1 MIYTYNINPPV
12 TLINKLL
19 NKYLS
24 HLFLLSVWHQSSR
37 NICWHCIFVLY
48 CSSVIKGSVASRDVL
63 TPPNKDQR
71 LDSLP
76 SSPLHL
82 NCPRDTRR
90 LINERHAREET
101 VTRRPHQ
108 AVIFSGL
115 FRIPANPFSCFA
127 SCVKL
132 IFFSMSCSRISFS
145 SFWDASRI

>member
-24 HLFLLSVWHQSSR
+24 HLFLLSVWWTFWHQSSR

-63 TPPNKDQR
+63 TPSNKVQR

-76 SSPLHL
+76 SSPLHQL
-82 NCPRDTRR
+82 PTWHTAADRWT
-90 LINERHAREET
+90 ARQGGDGEEG
-101 VTRRPHQ
+101 P
-108 AVIFSGL
+108 ASGSYIFWIIPYSRKSLLVFRQLRQTDLL
-115 FRIPANPFSCFA
+115 FHELLAY
-127 SCVKL
+127 
-132 IFFSMSCSRISFS
+132 FF
-145 SFWDASRI
+145 